1 MFAGGAGE
9 SVDATL
15 EGSGRRAKCAMGS
28 RRPVRPRVRAGGER
42 RARRDRQ
49 LRGDVDEQDPRD
61 FFISRLLG
69 ASYPATERARARH
82 SPVARRTWH
91 RRRRVTRPRSLRRAT
106 HRDRRSRS
114 TLTEWRCASLDA
126 RRPSPP
132 QPPAPRASPSDARR
146 WRRPPRSSPVADAS
160 APPRAPPGPTPRAAR
175 TPFAW
180 SPHRPTTLAA
190 PCAPAPWLTS
200 PTPPR
205 RCEPAGTRSR
215 TSRPGGRSTGRTTR
229 PSAPRNR
236 STRPSPSSTPST
248 CSRTPGAPP
257 SDAPARAPIVL
268 PVPPPDPTTLT
279 LNRPVPSSSSLPPRS
294 QRRGSPRGPPRG
306 IHRHR
311 HHRSV

>member
-1 MFAGGAGE
+1 MRASTRPSRVPEDARGARWGRGDRCDRVCARE
-9 SVDATL
+9 A
-15 EGSGRRAKCAMGS
+15 SGAIANW
-28 RRPVRPRVRAGGER
+28 
-42 RARRDRQ
+42 
-49 LRGDVDEQDPRD
+49 RGDVDRRARGI
-61 FFISRLLG
+61 FFRGRRAHLILHG
-69 ASYPATERARARH
+69 GEGRARARH

-114 TLTEWRCASLDA
+114 PLTEWRSASLDA

-180 SPHRPTTLAA
+180 SPHRQTTLAV

-257 SDAPARAPIVL
+257 SDAPPRAPIVL
-268 PVPPPDPTTLT
+268 PVPPPDPTLT
-279 LNRPVPSSSSLPPRS
+279 LNRSVPSSSSLPPRS
-294 QRRGSPRGPPRG
+294 QRRGSPRGPSRG
-306 IHRHR
+306 LHRHR
-311 HHRSV
+311 HHRAV